1 MKSRMT
7 LKSAVAWLLA
17 LLMLLQA
24 MPIGTAEGWSAS
36 SDVLQ
41 APDYYAVRFL
51 IDGEEQET
59 MFVTIGA
66 AIESL
71 PTAPRRTDYVFAG
84 WYDGDTRITD
94 GFVPQGDTD
103 VRARYNLSHPVTRLS
118 GNTSLGLVT
127 LISEDAKL
135 PGGKKPT
142 AAWHQ
147 DETILQRLSVRTR
160 ASRVLAQADLGVT
173 SPFWQQEGDISVS
186 ISFSWPLFLKL
197 GEQPVLVDDRGQ
209 RIEAQF
215 SVLMGQLVSV
225 RFTASSIEGLSIL
238 GIYEDHTVDHTVLF
252 LADDAVIES
261 RTVPDGEAIGTFPA
275 APEKEGCLF
284 AGWVCESVDNVNEE
298 TPVTEDLCLIAT
310 YELNEQDEPVYPAA
324 TADDEAGGVRAH
336 VDVPEGALPVDAQF
350 RMFAVDGDSIRDAVQ
365 AAVGTEV
372 SRIVAVDMAFEDQQG
387 QEIQPRLPVTVHLT
401 VQGFQNGETVSVVH
415 IADNGQADVVYSGAP
430 ETEQLR
436 DGEEIATLTFRAE
449 SFSVYAITW
458 DTWYNTYRLE
468 TQLVDTE
475 GNQIGEN
482 QTENISSATSVSVL
496 APAINGYS
504 FVKAVVGSNVNG
516 TQIQRIRWDSW
527 QWQYNTSAS
536 GGSWRSIGSN
546 TVYFVYQSIGPS
558 ITVNV
563 TSTGGGTTPSQAAF
577 TVSSTDGSFS
587 RSFTYGDM
595 TNGSLTLTESDGI
608 EIGKTYTITET
619 NAALHGKEPTVT
631 YGQNVTLTNNNMTG
645 TLTVANAYPEMV
657 KVYVYVAAYDQEGNQ
672 FKNNPE
678 FLELLGISGDTVDGN
693 GYFPVG
699 EIYLDKS
706 FFNGKT
712 TNKWTALINS
722 ASDWQKVLAALGDLD
737 TSTLVYDNYGGRNTN
752 FALNQGN
759 AVGGYMSQAIG
770 DVNMGA
776 GSQCT
781 ALFGWSGHSYGFADQ
796 TVEYH
801 LDLRFQT
808 NKVTFITGNNGIT
821 SGASK
826 DGTTV
831 DVRAY
836 ITGSAIQQPRNLVI
850 PAGYRLVG
858 YYNDPD
864 FTTPWN
870 KIGTPITQDEVAYI
884 KITPQDNVILYYK
897 PVTPAGGSVSVDA
910 EGLNPETGVP
920 QGSVATANP
929 GYTFTGWYAD
939 EACTQMLSTNAAF
952 VPTKQGSQRWIDGTT
967 YYAKFEEN
975 TVTLKFVAGEG
986 IDRVELVSGTAL
998 SITGDGTGEMTA
1010 VVAAESGEP
1019 LVVRGIAQDGW
1030 IVKEWVIDSKQLTT
1044 SDTLTT
1050 AKEDDDNATTLWT
1063 NRTYVV
1069 NGETSK
1075 KVKVYKQVEIV
1086 GTVYPE
1092 DVNLAVYFAL
1102 KSKETGEFLT
1112 RDGSLW
1118 TESIQVVNGVPQA
1131 DYVTFDGLASGTY
1144 DVWEVGDA
1152 NGAKLEPGFTVIER
1166 DSQNKKVVVAT
1177 IRTVH
1182 GGSTS
1187 NNVMVNDQQ
1196 REDSLTVIN
1205 TYSHENET
1213 MDFVAKKQWYT
1224 ERNSYNQEDKANVN
1238 IPHGAWSELTVY
1250 ENGSA
1255 TPIRTIRLDGT
1266 PDEEGEKHAWVATF
1280 DGLPVVDSTGNFI
1293 TYIVKETAYSET
1305 IGSMHFYAV
1314 KDSINASG
1322 GSIKNAVVYG
1332 NINVF
1337 KQIEAQPRNNEMDE
1351 LVRSSIGNLKIHLTG
1366 PYGYDREFTF
1376 SNVSDPYNLSLQIT
1390 ELPAGE
1396 YTLEEVNYE
1405 DLLTG
1410 RKWNPTLSWIKA
1422 DNGGE
1427 QQGETRIVFG
1437 VGTNGSSNDTVNV
1450 RMKNDYTKY
1459 DVVATK
1465 VWEDN
1470 GIQGLDHPPVSFTLY
1485 RIESN
1490 GNRSTVGTKIVPA
1503 NATGEALT
1511 VKWEQQDQQDQQY
1524 TYAIEEA
1531 PVRGYTLKSITGDLF
1546 SGFVVTNEYSPA
1558 ADVTLTKQV
1567 TGNGG
1572 DVTKVF
1578 SFTVVRSDG
1587 EPVMAVNADGEP
1599 VDQIQLKSGEY
1610 VILKDLPID
1619 AVVTVMET
1627 GAEKY
1632 TASATLTGQT
1642 EALTVTGNP
1651 TTGEEDNGQRAFT
1664 FTVPQ
1669 PAESGDVTVTVTN
1682 DRVIPVPQTGLR
1694 LEWAAPLAMMCLA
1707 LALSAAF
1714 LADRRRERAERR

>member
-7 LKSAVAWLLA
+7 LKSAAAWLLA

-186 ISFSWPLFLKL
+186 ISFSWPLLLKL

-415 IADNGQADVVYSGAP
+415 IADNGQASVIYTGTV
-430 ETEQLR
+430 ETERLR
-436 DGEEIATLTFRAE
+436 SGEETATLTFQAD
-449 SFSVYAITW
+449 SFSVYAVVGEGQTTNLNGKSFYIGNA
-458 DTWYNTYRLE
+458 NTHNFL
-468 TQLVDTE
+468 TSVKQ
-475 GNQIGEN
+475 GNNKLKAVPYIYSN
-482 QTENISSATSVSVL
+482 NYISSDGDITKWTFTR
-496 APAINGYS
+496 INNYS
-504 FVKAVVGSNVNG
+504 NWYYISDENGNYLNIGNGNG
-516 TQIQRIRWDSW
+516 T
-527 QWQYNTSAS
+527 Y
-536 GGSWRSIGSN
+536 
-546 TVYFVYQSIGPS
+546 V
-558 ITVNV
+558 
-563 TSTGGGTTPSQAAF
+563 
-577 TVSSTDGSFS
+577 TVSSTPQSIYVRANGNTIRLQYGSAYNSTAVNNYSGTTEGGFGPWNDNGNNEW
-587 RSFTYGDM
+587 FTLYDLQATDKPM
-595 TNGSLTLTESDGI
+595 
-608 EIGKTYTITET
+608 
-619 NAALHGKEPTVT
+619 
-631 YGQNVTLTNNNMTG
+631 Q
-645 TLTVANAYPEMV
+645 V

-678 FLELLGISGDTVDGN
+678 FLELLGISGDTVDRN

-699 EIYLDKS
+699 EIQLDAS
-706 FFNGKT
+706 YFIGKPT
-712 TNKWTALINS
+712 DKWVALINS
-722 ASDWQKVLAALGDLD
+722 ASDWEDVLAALGELE
-737 TSTLVYDNYGGRNTN
+737 TSTLIYDQGTNY
-752 FALNQGN
+752 ALNQGN
-759 AVGGYMSQAIG
+759 SVGDYLNQAIG
-770 DVNMGA
+770 DVNMSS

-910 EGLNPETGVP
+910 EGLNPVIGVP
-920 QGSVATANP
+920 KGSVATANP

-1092 DVNLAVYFAL
+1092 DVNLTVYFAL

-1558 ADVTLTKQV
+1558 VDVTLTKQV

-1578 SFTVVRSDG
+1578 SFTVVRSDE
-1587 EPVMAVNADGEP
+1587 EPVTAVNADGEP
-1599 VDQIQLKSGEY
+1599 VNQIQLKSGEY

-1619 AVVTVMET
+1619 AVVTVTET

>member
-1 MKSRMT
+1 MPAQGVYIDMKSRMT
-7 LKSAVAWLLA
+7 LKSAAAWLLA

-186 ISFSWPLFLKL
+186 ISFSWPLLLKL

-415 IADNGQADVVYSGAP
+415 IADNGQASVIYTGTV
-430 ETEQLR
+430 ETERLR
-436 DGEEIATLTFRAE
+436 SGEETATLTFQAD
-449 SFSVYAITW
+449 SFSVYAVVGEGQTTNLNGKSFYIGNA
-458 DTWYNTYRLE
+458 NTHNFL
-468 TQLVDTE
+468 TSVKQ
-475 GNQIGEN
+475 GNNKLKAVPYIYSN
-482 QTENISSATSVSVL
+482 NYISSDGDITKWTFTR
-496 APAINGYS
+496 INNYS
-504 FVKAVVGSNVNG
+504 NWYYISDENGNYLNIGNGNG
-516 TQIQRIRWDSW
+516 T
-527 QWQYNTSAS
+527 Y
-536 GGSWRSIGSN
+536 
-546 TVYFVYQSIGPS
+546 V
-558 ITVNV
+558 
-563 TSTGGGTTPSQAAF
+563 
-577 TVSSTDGSFS
+577 TVSSTPQSIYVRANGNTIRLQYGSAYNSTAVNNYSGTTEGGFGPWNDNGNNEW
-587 RSFTYGDM
+587 FTLYDLQATDKPM
-595 TNGSLTLTESDGI
+595 
-608 EIGKTYTITET
+608 
-619 NAALHGKEPTVT
+619 
-631 YGQNVTLTNNNMTG
+631 Q
-645 TLTVANAYPEMV
+645 V

-678 FLELLGISGDTVDGN
+678 FLELLGISGDTVDRN

-699 EIYLDKS
+699 EIQLDAS
-706 FFNGKT
+706 YFIGKPT
-712 TNKWTALINS
+712 DKWVALINS
-722 ASDWQKVLAALGDLD
+722 ASDWEDVLAALGELE
-737 TSTLVYDNYGGRNTN
+737 TSTLIYDQGTNY
-752 FALNQGN
+752 ALNQGN
-759 AVGGYMSQAIG
+759 SVGDYLNQAIG
-770 DVNMGA
+770 DVNMSS

-910 EGLNPETGVP
+910 EGLNPVIGVP
-920 QGSVATANP
+920 KGSVATANP

-1092 DVNLAVYFAL
+1092 DVNLTVYFAL

-1558 ADVTLTKQV
+1558 VDVTLTKQV

-1578 SFTVVRSDG
+1578 SFTVVRSDE
-1587 EPVMAVNADGEP
+1587 EPVTAVNADGEP
-1599 VDQIQLKSGEY
+1599 VNQIQLKSGEY

-1619 AVVTVMET
+1619 AVVTVTET